1 MSHGPALTFDA
12 LGLLARGL
20 AGVDMAVQPLA
31 TVPGSANRLPLDALA
46 PPAPAVLAPQ
56 RPPLPPGRPPRTPR
70 PTHPPPPLPPA
81 VPAPKRRLLPEGS
94 DARLRRAM
102 VAHAAAHL
110 RHSAPAR
117 PARPL
122 GPMGIAL
129 ASAIEDAR

>member
-1 MSHGPALTFDA
+1 MSHGHALTFDA

-31 TVPGSANRLPLDALA
+31 TVPGSANRLPLDAL
-46 PPAPAVLAPQ
+46 PPLARAVLAP
-56 RPPLPPGRPPRTPR
+56 
-70 PTHPPPPLPPA
+70 
-81 VPAPKRRLLPEGS
+81 KRLVLPEGS
-94 DARLRRAM
+94 DTRLHRAM

-122 GPMGIAL
+122 GPIGIAL
-129 ASAIEDAR
+129 ASAIEDARVVQLLSPHFTGVRGWL

>member
-12 LGLLARGL
+12 LGLRARGL

-46 PPAPAVLAPQ
+46 PLARAVLA
-56 RPPLPPGRPPRTPR
+56 T
-70 PTHPPPPLPPA
+70 
-81 VPAPKRRLLPEGS
+81 KRLVLPEGRG
-94 DARLRRAM
+94 ARPRRAR

-122 GPMGIAL
+122 GPLGIAL
-129 ASAIEDAR
+129 ASAIEDARVEQLLCRDFPGV